1 MNDKF
6 LETLVDYSYSGLFGT
21 FLVNQES
28 DRHKVIQSIKVL
40 IHCTCLFLLL
50 QNLIPYL
57 DDDGLITIDNSTV
70 SFWAWLAM
78 VNATE
83 KTFYNEAYCPELYT
97 G

>member
-6 LETLVDYSYSGLFGT
+6 LETLIDYSYSSLFGT

-28 DRHKVIQSIKVL
+28 DRHKVMYVYILPYLRVL
-40 IHCTCLFLLL
+40 LSL
-50 QNLIPYL
+50 QNLTP
-57 DDDGLITIDNSTV
+57 DSDNDVVTTIDNNTV

-83 KTFYNEAYCPELYT
+83 KAFYNEAYCPELYT